1 MTIKACIIIPAAND
15 SVHDSTFRMNQ
26 TESRTTSD
34 LSANDYLHLHLVI

>member
-26 TESRTTSD
+26 LNREQLQTFLQTITCI
-34 LSANDYLHLHLVI
+34 YI